1 MNHSETAAARPH
13 DKASKVSFASM
24 IGSAVESYDFFIYG
38 TAAAGWFGSVFFHT
52 TEPIVGIL
60 AAFATMAVGFFMR
73 PLGGYLAGH
82 YGDRI
87 GRKSVLLWSLLLMGG
102 ATVLIGALPTYE
114 QAGLIAPV
122 LLILLRMIQGIGFGA
137 EWGGAVLMA
146 CEHAPPHRRGFFGAV
161 PQIGIPLGLLMANGA
176 FLLSAAFL
184 EGDWIWRAPFL
195 ASVVMVGVGM
205 WIRMGV
211 SESPEFEKM
220 KAENTLIKQPALTV
234 IRNDWRKILQIV
246 GLRLAETGGYYLAT
260 SFMLSYVLLAGV
272 ATKENVLWGTMIGS
286 ALGLGSH
293 LYFGALSDRIGRK
306 KVFLIGSL
314 FTIAFGI
321 PLFLLINTGV
331 VALIVVAVALSLLL
345 SHDPIFAV
353 EASWFTEQF
362 PPNVRSSGI
371 SLGYNGASL
380 VAGALPFV
388 ATGLFALVGWI
399 GPALLFSSLGV
410 ISTLCALRMPET
422 APAVVGE
429 EWLDR
434 NVRNMDKGMA
444 KALN

>member
-1 MNHSETAAARPH
+1 MHPSDSKAVTARDSAG
-13 DKASKVSFASM
+13 KVSFASM

-87 GRKSVLLWSLLLMGG
+87 GRKAILLWSLIAMGG

-114 QAGLIAPV
+114 QAGVVAPL

-146 CEHAPPHRRGFFGAV
+146 CEHSPPHRRGFFGAV

-176 FLLSAAFL
+176 FLASGALF
-184 EGDWIWRAPFL
+184 EGDWVWRAPFL

-205 WIRMGV
+205 YIRMGV

-220 KAENTLIKQPALTV
+220 KAENKLVKQPALEV
-234 IRNDWRKILQIV
+234 IRNDWRKILQII

-286 ALGLGSH
+286 ALGLLSH
-293 LYFGALSDRIGRK
+293 LLFGALSDRIGRK
-306 KVFLIGSL
+306 PVFLLGSL

-321 PLFLLINTGV
+321 PLFLLINSGV
-331 VALIVVAVALSLLL
+331 FVMAIVAVALSLLL

-371 SLGYNGASL
+371 SLGYNGASMI
-380 VAGALPFV
+380 AGLLPFL
-388 ATGLFALVGWI
+388 ATGLFAVVGWI

-422 APAVVGE
+422 APAVANTKRQAVLAPRPVTLG
-429 EWLDR
+429 
-434 NVRNMDKGMA
+434 
-444 KALN
+444 

>member
-1 MNHSETAAARPH
+1 MHPSDSKAMPAR
-13 DKASKVSFASM
+13 DNAGKVSFASM

-87 GRKSVLLWSLLLMGG
+87 GRKAILLWSLIAMGG

-114 QAGLIAPV
+114 QAGVVAPL

-146 CEHAPPHRRGFFGAV
+146 CEHAPPQRRGFFGAV

-176 FLLSAAFL
+176 FLASGALF
-184 EGDWIWRAPFL
+184 EGDWVWRAPFL

-205 WIRMGV
+205 YIRMGV

-220 KAENTLIKQPALTV
+220 KAENTLVKQPALEV
-234 IRNDWRKILQIV
+234 IRNDWRKILQII

-286 ALGLGSH
+286 ALGLLSH
-293 LYFGALSDRIGRK
+293 LLFGALSDRVGRK
-306 KVFLIGSL
+306 PVFLLGSL

-321 PLFLLINTGV
+321 PLFLLINSGV
-331 VALIVVAVALSLLL
+331 FVMVIVAVALSLLL

-362 PPNVRSSGI
+362 PPNVRTSGI
-371 SLGYNGASL
+371 SLGYNGASMI
-380 VAGALPFV
+380 AGLLPFL
-388 ATGLFALVGWI
+388 ATGLFAVVGWM

-422 APAVVGE
+422 APAVAGTKREPILARRSVTLG
-429 EWLDR
+429 
-434 NVRNMDKGMA
+434 
-444 KALN
+444 

>member
-1 MNHSETAAARPH
+1 MQTAQADTAPQRDH
-13 DKASKVSFASM
+13 AGKVSFASM

-82 YGDRI
+82 YGDRL
-87 GRKSVLLWSLLLMGG
+87 GRKAVLLWSLVAMGG
-102 ATVLIGALPTYE
+102 ATVLIGALPTYQ
-114 QAGLIAPV
+114 QAGVVAPL

-146 CEHAPPHRRGFFGAV
+146 CEHSPPQRRGFFGAV

-176 FLLSAAFL
+176 FLLSGALL
-184 EGDWIWRAPFL
+184 EGDWVWRAPFL
-195 ASVVMVGVGM
+195 ASVLMVGIGLY
-205 WIRMGV
+205 IRLGV

-220 KAENTLIKQPALTV
+220 KAENTLVKQPAVEV
-234 IRNDWRKILQIV
+234 IRNDWRKILQII

-272 ATKENVLWGTMIGS
+272 STKENVLWGTMIGS
-286 ALGLGSH
+286 ALGLISH
-293 LYFGALSDRIGRK
+293 LAFGALSDRIGRK
-306 KVFLIGSL
+306 PVFLLGSL

-321 PLFLLINTGV
+321 PLFLLINTGAV
-331 VALIVVAVALSLLL
+331 VMIIVAVALSLLL

-371 SLGYNGASL
+371 SLGYNGASMI
-380 VAGALPFV
+380 AGVLPFL
-388 ATGLFALVGWI
+388 ATGLFAIVGWM
-399 GPALLFSSLGV
+399 GPALLFSALGV

-422 APAVVGE
+422 APVVAG
-429 EWLDR
+429 R
-434 NVRNMDKGMA
+434 RSVPMRGTVPVS
-444 KALN
+444 

>member
-1 MNHSETAAARPH
+1 MHPSDSKAVPAR
-13 DKASKVSFASM
+13 DSAGKVSFASM

-87 GRKSVLLWSLLLMGG
+87 GRKAILLWSLIAMGG

-114 QAGLIAPV
+114 QAGVVAPL

-146 CEHAPPHRRGFFGAV
+146 CEHSPPHRRGFFGAV

-176 FLLSAAFL
+176 FLASGALF
-184 EGDWIWRAPFL
+184 EGDWVWRAPFL

-205 WIRMGV
+205 YIRMGV

-220 KAENTLIKQPALTV
+220 KAENKLVKQPALEV
-234 IRNDWRKILQIV
+234 IRNDWRKILQII

-286 ALGLGSH
+286 ALGLLSH
-293 LYFGALSDRIGRK
+293 LLFGALSDRIGRK
-306 KVFLIGSL
+306 PVFLLGSL

-321 PLFLLINTGV
+321 PLFLLINSGIFV
-331 VALIVVAVALSLLL
+331 MVIVAVALSLLL

-371 SLGYNGASL
+371 SLGYNGASMI
-380 VAGALPFV
+380 AGLLPFL
-388 ATGLFALVGWI
+388 ATGLFAVVGWM
-399 GPALLFSSLGV
+399 GPPLLFSSLGV

-422 APAVVGE
+422 APAVANTKRQAVLAPRPVTLG
-429 EWLDR
+429 
-434 NVRNMDKGMA
+434 
-444 KALN
+444 

>member
-1 MNHSETAAARPH
+1 MHPSDSKAVPAR
-13 DKASKVSFASM
+13 DSAGKVSFASM

-87 GRKSVLLWSLLLMGG
+87 GRKAILLWSLIAMGG

-114 QAGLIAPV
+114 QAGVVAPL

-146 CEHAPPHRRGFFGAV
+146 CEHSPPHRRGFFGAV

-176 FLLSAAFL
+176 FLASGALF
-184 EGDWIWRAPFL
+184 EGDWVWRAPFL

-205 WIRMGV
+205 YIRMGV

-220 KAENTLIKQPALTV
+220 KAENKLVKQPALEV
-234 IRNDWRKILQIV
+234 IRNDWRKILQII

-286 ALGLGSH
+286 ALGLLSH
-293 LYFGALSDRIGRK
+293 LLFGALSDRIGRK
-306 KVFLIGSL
+306 PVFLLGSL

-321 PLFLLINTGV
+321 PLFLLINSGV
-331 VALIVVAVALSLLL
+331 FVMVIVAVALSLLL
-345 SHDPIFAV
+345 SHDPIFAI

-371 SLGYNGASL
+371 SLGYNGASMI
-380 VAGALPFV
+380 AGLLPFL
-388 ATGLFALVGWI
+388 ATGLFAVVGWM

-410 ISTLCALRMPET
+410 ISALCALRMPET
-422 APAVVGE
+422 APAVANTKRQAV
-429 EWLDR
+429 LAPR
-434 NVRNMDKGMA
+434 PVT
-444 KALN
+444 LS

>member
-1 MNHSETAAARPH
+1 
-13 DKASKVSFASM
+13 M

-87 GRKSVLLWSLLLMGG
+87 GRKAILLWSLIAMGG

-114 QAGLIAPV
+114 QAGVVAPL

-146 CEHAPPHRRGFFGAV
+146 CEHSPPHRRGFFGAV

-176 FLLSAAFL
+176 FLASGALF
-184 EGDWIWRAPFL
+184 EGDWVWRAPFL

-205 WIRMGV
+205 YIRMGV

-220 KAENTLIKQPALTV
+220 KAENKLVKQPALEV
-234 IRNDWRKILQIV
+234 IRNDWRKILQII

-286 ALGLGSH
+286 ALGLLSH
-293 LYFGALSDRIGRK
+293 LLFGALSDRIGRK
-306 KVFLIGSL
+306 PVFLLGSL

-321 PLFLLINTGV
+321 PLFLLINSGIFV
-331 VALIVVAVALSLLL
+331 MVIVAVALSLLL

-371 SLGYNGASL
+371 SLGYNGASMI
-380 VAGALPFV
+380 AGLLPFL
-388 ATGLFALVGWI
+388 ATGLFAVVGWM
-399 GPALLFSSLGV
+399 GPALLFSLLGV

-422 APAVVGE
+422 APAVANTKRQAVLAPRPVTLG
-429 EWLDR
+429 
-434 NVRNMDKGMA
+434 
-444 KALN
+444 

>member
-1 MNHSETAAARPH
+1 MQTAQADTAPQRDH
-13 DKASKVSFASM
+13 AGKVSFASM

-82 YGDRI
+82 YGDRL
-87 GRKSVLLWSLLLMGG
+87 GRKAVLLWSLVAMGG
-102 ATVLIGALPTYE
+102 ATVLIGALPTYQ
-114 QAGLIAPV
+114 QAGVVAPL

-146 CEHAPPHRRGFFGAV
+146 CEHSPPQRRGFFGAV

-176 FLLSAAFL
+176 FLLSGALL
-184 EGDWIWRAPFL
+184 EGDWVWRAPFL
-195 ASVVMVGVGM
+195 ASVLMVGIGLY
-205 WIRMGV
+205 IRLGV

-220 KAENTLIKQPALTV
+220 KAENTLVKQPAVEV
-234 IRNDWRKILQIV
+234 IRNDWRKILQII

-272 ATKENVLWGTMIGS
+272 STKENVLWGTMIGS
-286 ALGLGSH
+286 ALGLISH
-293 LYFGALSDRIGRK
+293 LAFGALSDRIGRK
-306 KVFLIGSL
+306 PVFLLGSL

-321 PLFLLINTGV
+321 PLFLLINTGAV
-331 VALIVVAVALSLLL
+331 VMIIVAVALSLLL

-371 SLGYNGASL
+371 SLGYNGASMI
-380 VAGALPFV
+380 AGVLPFL
-388 ATGLFALVGWI
+388 ATGLFAIVGWM
-399 GPALLFSSLGV
+399 GPALLFSALGV

-422 APAVVGE
+422 APAVAGRRSVPMRGT
-429 EWLDR
+429 
-434 NVRNMDKGMA
+434 VPVS
-444 KALN
+444 

>member
-1 MNHSETAAARPH
+1 MHPSDSKAVPAR
-13 DKASKVSFASM
+13 DSAGKVSFASM

-87 GRKSVLLWSLLLMGG
+87 GRKAILLWSLIAMGG

-114 QAGLIAPV
+114 QAGVVAPL

-146 CEHAPPHRRGFFGAV
+146 CEHSPPHRRGFFGAV

-176 FLLSAAFL
+176 FLASGALF
-184 EGDWIWRAPFL
+184 EGDWVWRAPFL

-205 WIRMGV
+205 YIRMGV

-220 KAENTLIKQPALTV
+220 KAENKLVKQPALEV
-234 IRNDWRKILQIV
+234 IRNDWRKILQII

-286 ALGLGSH
+286 ALGLLSH
-293 LYFGALSDRIGRK
+293 LLFGALSDRIGRK
-306 KVFLIGSL
+306 PVFLLGSL

-321 PLFLLINTGV
+321 PLFLLINSGV
-331 VALIVVAVALSLLL
+331 FVMVIVAVALSLLL

-371 SLGYNGASL
+371 SLGYNGASMI
-380 VAGALPFV
+380 AGLLPFL
-388 ATGLFALVGWI
+388 ATGLFAVVGWM

-422 APAVVGE
+422 APAVANTKRQAV
-429 EWLDR
+429 LAPR
-434 NVRNMDKGMA
+434 PVT
-444 KALN
+444 LS

>member
-1 MNHSETAAARPH
+1 MHPSDSKAVPAR
-13 DKASKVSFASM
+13 DSAGKVSFASM

-87 GRKSVLLWSLLLMGG
+87 GRKAILLWSLIAMGG

-114 QAGLIAPV
+114 QAGVVAPL

-146 CEHAPPHRRGFFGAV
+146 CEHSPPHRRGFFGAV

-176 FLLSAAFL
+176 FLASGALF
-184 EGDWIWRAPFL
+184 EGDWVWRAPFL

-205 WIRMGV
+205 YIRMGV

-220 KAENTLIKQPALTV
+220 KAENKLVKQPALEV
-234 IRNDWRKILQIV
+234 IRNDWRKILQII

-286 ALGLGSH
+286 ALGLLSH
-293 LYFGALSDRIGRK
+293 LLFGALSDRIGRK
-306 KVFLIGSL
+306 PVFLLGSL

-321 PLFLLINTGV
+321 PLFLLINSGV
-331 VALIVVAVALSLLL
+331 FVMVIVAVALSLLL

-371 SLGYNGASL
+371 SLGYNGASMI
-380 VAGALPFV
+380 AGLLPFL
-388 ATGLFALVGWI
+388 ATGLFAVVGWM

-422 APAVVGE
+422 APAVANTKRQAVLAPRPVTLG
-429 EWLDR
+429 
-434 NVRNMDKGMA
+434 
-444 KALN
+444 

>member
-1 MNHSETAAARPH
+1 MQTAQAETAPQRDHAG
-13 DKASKVSFASM
+13 KVSFASM

-82 YGDRI
+82 YGDRL
-87 GRKSVLLWSLLLMGG
+87 GRKAVLLWSLVAMGG
-102 ATVLIGALPTYE
+102 ATVLIGALPTYQ
-114 QAGLIAPV
+114 QAGVVAPL

-146 CEHAPPHRRGFFGAV
+146 CEHSPPQRRGFFGAV

-176 FLLSAAFL
+176 FLLSGALL
-184 EGDWIWRAPFL
+184 EGDWVWRAPFL
-195 ASVVMVGVGM
+195 ASVLMVGVGLY
-205 WIRMGV
+205 IRLGV

-220 KAENTLIKQPALTV
+220 KAENTLVKQPAVEV
-234 IRNDWRKILQIV
+234 IRNDWRKILQII

-272 ATKENVLWGTMIGS
+272 STKENVLWGTMIGS
-286 ALGLGSH
+286 ALGLISH
-293 LYFGALSDRIGRK
+293 LAFGALSDRIGRK
-306 KVFLIGSL
+306 PVFLLGSL

-321 PLFLLINTGV
+321 PLFLLINTGAV
-331 VALIVVAVALSLLL
+331 VMIIVAVALSLLL

-371 SLGYNGASL
+371 SLGYNGASMI
-380 VAGALPFV
+380 AGVLPFL
-388 ATGLFALVGWI
+388 ATGLFAIVGWI
-399 GPALLFSSLGV
+399 GPALLFSALGV

-422 APAVVGE
+422 APAVAGRRSVPMRGT
-429 EWLDR
+429 
-434 NVRNMDKGMA
+434 VPVS
-444 KALN
+444 

>member
-1 MNHSETAAARPH
+1 MHPSDSKAVPAR
-13 DKASKVSFASM
+13 DSAGKVSFASM

-87 GRKSVLLWSLLLMGG
+87 GRKAILLWSLIAMGG

-114 QAGLIAPV
+114 QAGVVAPL

-146 CEHAPPHRRGFFGAV
+146 CEHSPPHRRGFFGAV

-176 FLLSAAFL
+176 FLASGALF
-184 EGDWIWRAPFL
+184 EGDWVWRAPFL

-205 WIRMGV
+205 YIRMGV

-220 KAENTLIKQPALTV
+220 KAENKLVKQPALEV
-234 IRNDWRKILQIV
+234 IRNDWRKILQII

-286 ALGLGSH
+286 ALGLLSH
-293 LYFGALSDRIGRK
+293 LLFGALSDRIGRK
-306 KVFLIGSL
+306 PVFLLGSL

-321 PLFLLINTGV
+321 PLFLLINSGIFV
-331 VALIVVAVALSLLL
+331 MVIVAVALSLLL

-371 SLGYNGASL
+371 SLGYNGASMI
-380 VAGALPFV
+380 AGLLPFL
-388 ATGLFALVGWI
+388 ATGLFAVVGWM
-399 GPALLFSSLGV
+399 GPALLFSLLGV

-422 APAVVGE
+422 APAVANTKRQAVLAPRPVTLG
-429 EWLDR
+429 
-434 NVRNMDKGMA
+434 
-444 KALN
+444 

>member
-1 MNHSETAAARPH
+1 MSRSPTAPTRPH
-13 DKASKVSFASM
+13 NKAGKVSFASM

-38 TAAAGWFGSVFFHT
+38 TAAAGWFGRVFFHT

-82 YGDRI
+82 FGDRL
-87 GRKSVLLWSLLLMGG
+87 GRKTVLLWSLLAMGG

-114 QAGLIAPV
+114 QAGVLAPL

-146 CEHAPPHRRGFFGAV
+146 CEHAPANRRGFFGAV

-176 FLLSAAFL
+176 FLLSAALF
-184 EGDWIWRAPFL
+184 EGDWVWRAPFL
-195 ASVVMVGVGM
+195 ASVIMVAVGM
-205 WIRMGV
+205 WIRLGV
-211 SESPEFEKM
+211 SESPEFEKA
-220 KAENTLIKQPALTV
+220 KAENTLIRQPALQV
-234 IRNDWRKILQIV
+234 IRNDWRKVLQIA
-246 GLRLAETGGYYLAT
+246 GLRLAETGGYYIAT

-272 ATKENVLWGTMIGS
+272 ASKENVLWGTMIGS

-293 LYFGALSDRIGRK
+293 LFFGALSDRIGRK
-306 KVFLIGSL
+306 PVFLLGSL

-321 PLFLLINTGV
+321 PMFMMINSGV
-331 VALIVVAVALSLLL
+331 VIIVVVAVALALVL

-362 PPNVRSSGI
+362 PANVRSSGI
-371 SLGYNGASL
+371 SLGYNCASL
-380 VAGALPFV
+380 IAGALPFI
-388 ATGLFALVGWI
+388 ATALFAKVGWM
-399 GPALLFSSLGV
+399 GPAILFSLLGV
-410 ISTLCALRMPET
+410 VSTLCALKMRET
-422 APAVVGE
+422 APAV
-429 EWLDR
+429 
-434 NVRNMDKGMA
+434 A
-444 KALN
+444 KDPLPMEHGGQVVNQAV

>member
-1 MNHSETAAARPH
+1 MHTAQADTAPQRDH
-13 DKASKVSFASM
+13 AGKVSFASM

-82 YGDRI
+82 YGDRL
-87 GRKSVLLWSLLLMGG
+87 GRKAVLLWSLVAMGG
-102 ATVLIGALPTYE
+102 ATVLIGALPTYQ
-114 QAGLIAPV
+114 QAGVVAPL

-146 CEHAPPHRRGFFGAV
+146 CEHSPPQRRGFFGAV

-176 FLLSAAFL
+176 FLLSGALL
-184 EGDWIWRAPFL
+184 EGDWVWRAPFL
-195 ASVVMVGVGM
+195 ASVLMVGVGLY
-205 WIRMGV
+205 IRLGV

-220 KAENTLIKQPALTV
+220 KAENTLVKQPAVEV
-234 IRNDWRKILQIV
+234 IRNDWRKILQII

-272 ATKENVLWGTMIGS
+272 STKENVLWGTMIGS
-286 ALGLGSH
+286 ALGLISH
-293 LYFGALSDRIGRK
+293 LAFGALSDRIGRK
-306 KVFLIGSL
+306 PVFLLGSL

-321 PLFLLINTGV
+321 PLFLLINTGAV
-331 VALIVVAVALSLLL
+331 VMIIVAVALSLLL

-371 SLGYNGASL
+371 SLGYNGASMI
-380 VAGALPFV
+380 AGVLPFL
-388 ATGLFALVGWI
+388 ATGLFAIVGWM
-399 GPALLFSSLGV
+399 GPALLFSALGV

-422 APAVVGE
+422 APAVAGRRSVQMRGT
-429 EWLDR
+429 
-434 NVRNMDKGMA
+434 VPVS
-444 KALN
+444 